1 MALTLEV
8 GYFNSFYVKR
18 IAGFS
23 ASGQRIPLPSDNNY
37 GTPTTPV
44 WTTPIVSNTAED
56 WYIEE
61 SRNRGGYNNVSTDYG
76 VKAYL
81 VAD

>member
-37 GTPTTPV
+37 GTPTTP
-44 WTTPIVSNTAED
+44 PL
-56 WYIEE
+56 
-61 SRNRGGYNNVSTDYG
+61 DYTNS
-76 VKAYL
+76 KQYC
-81 VAD
+81 